1 MRILIDECVPRAL
14 KHKLRGHELVLTVP
28 EAGFAGLKNGELL
41 RNAEGKFD
49 IFITTDKNLQHQQ
62 NLAAWTIAFF
72 LLRAL
77 SNDIADIEPLVPELI
92 ARLSDAVAGALIVIE

>member
-1 MRILIDECVPRAL
+1 LRILIDECVPRAL
-14 KHKLRGHELVLTVP
+14 KRRLRGHEQVLTVP

-41 RNAEGKFD
+41 RNVEGKFD

-62 NLAAWTIAFF
+62 NLAAWSIAFF

-92 ARLSDAVAGALIVIE
+92 ARLPDAAAGTLIVIE